1 MSRHHLELHKMDM
14 AWELPDMP
22 TVSCTEPVDEDTGDH
37 IEDMIRNLGQ
47 DSFEQVH
54 APLYDNIESDSKTPL
69 YSGCTNFTRLSAVLA
84 LVNLKARFGWSDKS
98 FSELLVLLKNMLPK
112 HNTFPKNHYEA
123 KKILCPSPDHKLHF

>member
-1 MSRHHLELHKMDM
+1 MLALKQP
-14 AWELPDMP
+14 LPKATTP
-22 TVSCTEPVDEDTGDH
+22 KY
-37 IEDMIRNLGQ
+37 IKEDMIRNLGQ

-112 HNTFPKNHYEA
+112 HNTFPKKSKTHTR
-123 KKILCPSPDHKLHF
+123 